1 MALFIKR
8 EVKLNMKKK
17 EFGELGLSTE
27 IIKAVEDMGFE
38 EATPIQTEAIPH
50 LLAGK
55 DVIGQAQTGTGKTA
69 AFGIPILEK
78 IDADN
83 KNVQALVLCPTRELA
98 IQVSEEVGRLAK
110 YKRKIKTLPVYGGQS
125 IKRQIKALKKGVQ
138 IVIGTPGRLM
148 DHMRRGTLKFDNLK
162 MVILDEADEML
173 NMGFRDDIET
183 ILEGIEGKR
192 QTIFFSATMPQSILK
207 LRKKYQTNPE
217 IVKVVHKKLT
227 VPNIEQAYFEVNR
240 RNKLDV
246 LSRLIDIYNPK
257 LSIVFCN
264 TRKQVD
270 ELTIQL
276 QARGYFVDGI
286 HGGLNQPQRD
296 RVMNKFKKG
305 TIETLVATDVAA
317 RGIDVDDVEAV
328 FNYDIPQDIEYYVHR
343 IGRTGRVGRQGYA
356 FTFVVGKE
364 IYQLKKIEKYA
375 KTKIERKQVPSASDV
390 EESKMELLLDR
401 VSEILEK
408 ENLAQETKLIE
419 ELVEEDY
426 LSIDIAAALLKLAM
440 DRESQEGAEKVESFG
455 DTGAEPGMVRLFI
468 NIGSKQNVS
477 PGDVVGAIA
486 GETSIP
492 GNVVGLIDIYDKF
505 TFVEVPRE
513 YAKEV
518 LQIMKN
524 NQIKGKSIDIE
535 LANPK

>member
-1 MALFIKR
+1 MQ
-8 EVKLNMKKK
+8 KKK
-17 EFGELGLSTE
+17 FEDLNLSKE
-27 IIKAVEDMGFE
+27 INKAVEDMGFE
-38 EATPIQTEAIPH
+38 EATPIQAQAIPH
-50 LLAGK
+50 ILKGE

-78 IDADN
+78 VDSDN
-83 KNVQALVLCPTRELA
+83 KSVQALVLCPTRELA
-98 IQVSEEVGRLAK
+98 IQVSEEIGRLAK

-125 IKRQIKALKKGVQ
+125 IRRQIKALKKGVQ
-138 IVIGTPGRLM
+138 IVIGTPGRTM
-148 DHMRRGTLKFDNLK
+148 DHMRRGTLKIDNLK
-162 MVILDEADEML
+162 MAILDEADEML

-183 ILEGIEGKR
+183 ILRGIKGKR

-207 LRKKYQTNPE
+207 LRKKYQNNPE

-227 VPNIEQAYFEVNR
+227 VPNIEQAYFEVKR
-240 RNKLDV
+240 RNKLEV

-257 LSIVFCN
+257 LSIIFCN

-286 HGGLNQPQRD
+286 HGGLNQSQRD
-296 RVMNKFKKG
+296 RVMNKFKNG

-328 FNYDIPQDIEYYVHR
+328 FNYDIPQDLEYYVHR

-375 KTKIERKQVPSASDV
+375 KTKIKRRQVPSASDV
-390 EESKMELLLDR
+390 EESKMELLLDE
-401 VSEILEK
+401 VSEIIESDNLSK
-408 ENLAQETKLIE
+408 ENKLIE
-419 ELVEEDY
+419 GLIEEDY
-426 LSIDIAAALLKLAM
+426 VSVDIAAALLKLVM
-440 DRESQEGAEKVESFG
+440 ERENREGSEEIENFG

-468 NIGSKQNVS
+468 NIGKKQKIS

-492 GNVVGLIDIYDKF
+492 GDLVGLIDIYNKF

-518 LQIMKN
+518 LQIMKDN
-524 NQIKGKSIDIE
+524 RIKGKNIDIE